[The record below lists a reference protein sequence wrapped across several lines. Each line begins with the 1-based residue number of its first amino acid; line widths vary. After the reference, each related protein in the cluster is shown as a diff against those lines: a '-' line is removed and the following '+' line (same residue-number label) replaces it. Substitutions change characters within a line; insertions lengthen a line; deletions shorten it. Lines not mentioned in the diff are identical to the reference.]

1 MKRIGRESLKLLI
14 TTALLIFLFYK
25 VPVEEVFNIVR
36 NIEIKNFYLSI
47 ILFFL
52 YYAFFSIRWK
62 YLLCSQKIEI
72 SLLQSYLFIHI
83 AFFFNNFLPS
93 GLGMDVVR
101 SGYAGGRKNFE
112 KALGASLMERVLG
125 MIGMMF
131 IGVLAIFSIRSE
143 FIYLAIFY
151 IFLIVLIFLLYILI
165 FSLNLEWIKKKL
177 ISIKFLNLG
186 ESLRT
191 FYHAIKIYGKKKKV
205 VGIGIVYSLLVQITI
220 ILINF
225 LLSKSLGINL
235 PFISIIAYIPLITI
249 ISLIPVTINGL
260 GMRESAYVFLFSYY
274 GIAREQALSL
284 SLLFFATSV
293 IASLVGGFLFIFIR
307 RQNHKEKTTS
317 SNNSRL

>member
-14 TTALLIFLFYK
+14 TAALLIFLFYK
-25 VPVEEVFNIVR
+25 VPIEEVFNIVR

-62 YLLCSQKIEI
+62 YLLGSQKIEI

-131 IGVLAIFSIRSE
+131 IGVLAIFSIKSE
-143 FIYLAIFY
+143 FIYLTIFY
-151 IFLIVLIFLLYILI
+151 IFLIVLIFLLYTLI
-165 FSLNLEWIKKKL
+165 FSLKLEWIKKKL

-205 VGIGIVYSLLVQITI
+205 IGIGIVYSLLVQITI

-235 PFISIIAYIPLITI
+235 SFISLIAYIPLITI

>member
-1 MKRIGRESLKLLI
+1 MKRIGREFLKLLI
-14 TTALLIFLFYK
+14 TVALLIFLFHK
-25 VPVEEVFNIVR
+25 VPVEEVFNTVR
-36 NIEIKNFYLSI
+36 NIEVRNFYLSI
-47 ILFFL
+47 ILFFI

-62 YLLCSQKIEI
+62 YLLDSQKIKI
-72 SLLQSYLFIHI
+72 SPLQSYLYIHI

-112 KALGASLMERVLG
+112 KAFGASLMERVLG
-125 MIGMMF
+125 MIGMMC
-131 IGVLAIFSIRSE
+131 IGALAIFSLRTG

-151 IFLIVLIFLLYILI
+151 IFLIFLIFLLYTLLS
-165 FSLNLEWIKKKL
+165 SLKFEWIKKKI

-191 FYHAIKIYGKKKKV
+191 FYHAIKIYGKKKGV
-205 VGIGIVYSLLVQITI
+205 VGIGILYSLLVQITI

-225 LLSKSLGINL
+225 LLSRSLGINL
-235 PFISIIAYIPLITI
+235 PFISLIAYIPLITI

-274 GIAREQALSL
+274 GIAREEALSL

-293 IASLVGGFLFIFIR
+293 IASLMGGILFIFIR
-307 RQNHKEKTTS
+307 RQNYKEKTNS

>member
-131 IGVLAIFSIRSE
+131 IGVLAIFPIRSE

-151 IFLIVLIFLLYILI
+151 VFLIVLIFLLYILI